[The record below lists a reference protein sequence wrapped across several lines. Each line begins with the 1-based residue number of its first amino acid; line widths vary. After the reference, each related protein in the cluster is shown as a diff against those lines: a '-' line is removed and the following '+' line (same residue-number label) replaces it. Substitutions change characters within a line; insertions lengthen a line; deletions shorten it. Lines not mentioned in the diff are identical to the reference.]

1 MNNILI
7 YPHEKL
13 RRRSSAIEQV
23 DRHLYKLIK
32 AVKKQLVD
40 KNVGVGLAAPQLG
53 INQRLFAIY
62 LPVDKQAE
70 ELQLHIFINAQIT
83 AQAVELTLG
92 EGKKPDLE
100 GCLSVPKIYAA
111 VWRPKWLEMK
121 FQTLSPAGEL
131 ISHQQR
137 YSGFTARVI
146 AHEYDHLEGVL
157 FIDHALSQQQSLF
170 KENSR
175 GELDPLSREEL
186 IAEFGN

>member
-13 RRRSSAIEQV
+13 RRSCTPIQQV

-32 AVKKQLVD
+32 SVKKQLVD

-62 LPVDKQAE
+62 LPGE
-70 ELQLHIFINAQIT
+70 NTPTEPQLRIFINAQIT
-83 AQAVELTLG
+83 TQASELTLG

-111 VWRPKWLEMK
+111 IWRPKWLEIK
-121 FQTLSPAGEL
+121 FQTLTPDGKL
-131 ISHQQR
+131 TNKIQR

-157 FIDHALSQQQSLF
+157 FIDHALSQNQALF
-170 KENSR
+170 KENPQ
-175 GELDPLSREEL
+175 GELDSLSREEL